1 MINSRASSGAAPP
14 SLAVRRSPVDWFA
27 TARTEG
33 RSDMARVVVV
43 HGINNTYLAP
53 EVMAKDWVPA
63 LLSGVNLAGHSGLLA
78 RMM

>member
-1 MINSRASSGAAPP
+1 
-14 SLAVRRSPVDWFA
+14 
-27 TARTEG
+27 
-33 RSDMARVVVV
+33 MARVVVV